1 MVFLAQHSRH
11 PQATLITVPSER
23 RWNPRCGSLNRLIFI
38 CIFFFGRCILDRNQR
53 TSQKKRERERKG
65 GKNRKKRKESTRA
78 VLFSF
83 LSSIMGFIFWPS
95 VVSSVVSSVV
105 CAGGGKWPPRAV
117 TLTLAAHVWKLE
129 RGPSYWKRDRRR
141 SNSKPTRMNGRG
153 KYPTKKR
160 KEEEKRMQLLSRL
173 DNRAGFS
180 LCVFQLVAVPAGR
193 TSSVSIVPCCYF
205 PCRPVTRPRYFSAL
219 FFFRRKKKKENREK
233 KRDEAF
239 LKSSGRHLISWLV
252 RFRSFRS
259 GADTKTSSMECDLVP

>member
-1 MVFLAQHSRH
+1 MERDCPESSCRPCSCVSVWLLICIGNQLFLPLFPLLLGSDFRGEDVERRTVNTGDGLLG
-11 PQATLITVPSER
+11 ATLTTPSGHFNNGPVRTSMEPTLR
-23 RWNPRCGSLNRLIFI
+23 QFESSHFYMY
-38 CIFFFGRCILDRNQR
+38 FFFGRCILDRNQR

-153 KYPTKKR
+153 KNPTKKR
-160 KEEEKRMQLLSRL
+160 KE
-173 DNRAGFS
+173 
-180 LCVFQLVAVPAGR
+180 
-193 TSSVSIVPCCYF
+193 
-205 PCRPVTRPRYFSAL
+205 
-219 FFFRRKKKKENREK
+219 K
-233 KRDEAF
+233 KRKRECN
-239 LKSSGRHLISWLV
+239 SSRV
-252 RFRSFRS
+252 
-259 GADTKTSSMECDLVP
+259 